1 VIPLK
6 DNVPV
11 IRRPVVTISLIAINV
26 VVYLYQALLGPEGA
40 LFVYKYGLIPY
51 ELTHFSELSPA
62 LAAPVGLT
70 LFTSM
75 FLHGGWFHVGF
86 NMLYLWVF
94 GANIED
100 KLGPVRF
107 ILFYLGAGV
116 VAALSFVVTEPNG
129 EIPLVGASG
138 AVAGVLGA
146 YMVAYPRARVLTLI
160 WVFFFVRLVW
170 LPAII
175 FLGFWFVLQLFSGL
189 PDFTGE
195 GASGIA
201 YVAHIGGFIFGLIF
215 CRFSRIRRGG
225 RYQ

>member
-11 IRRPVVTISLIAINV
+11 IRRPLVTIALIAINI
-26 VVYLYQALLGPEGA
+26 VVYLYQATLGPEGA
-40 LFVYKYGLIPY
+40 RFVFKYGLIPF
-51 ELTHFSELSPA
+51 ELTHFRELSPG
-62 LAAPVGLT
+62 LGAPIGLT

-75 FLHGGWFHVGF
+75 FMHGGWFHVGF

-116 VAALSFVVTEPNG
+116 VAALSFVLTEPNG

-138 AVAGVLGA
+138 A
-146 YMVAYPRARVLTLI
+146 VAYPRARVLTLI

-170 LPAII
+170 LPAVL

-189 PDFTGE
+189 PDLAGG

-201 YVAHIGGFIFGLIF
+201 YFAHIGGFIFGLIF
-215 CRFSRIRRGG
+215 GRFSRIRRGG